1 MTAKQYAKLSVA
13 EPSHRS
19 QESSKLSASIKPMST
34 ASICSR
40 ITPIENVLKLF
51 KACQNKMEGIFVG
64 TSKGNAPS
72 QRRPRHKACLQ
83 ERGQACGTIM
93 KRNGSNHAANRLKKA
108 YNRPNVFVVVNA
120 REARPVVG
128 MPCGRAVAPPCTWT
142 RALCGGQL
150 SVKVTRTILGHR
162 SASRRKTRAT
172 RQKALNAS
180 KPKLRKMHHARGANA
195 KHKQPQQAR
204 STTR

>member
-13 EPSHRS
+13 QPSHRA

-40 ITPIENVLKLF
+40 ITPIENVLKLC
-51 KACQNKMEGIFVG
+51 KASEHKMESFFGG
-64 TSKGNAPS
+64 TLKGNAPS

-93 KRNGSNHAANRLKKA
+93 KRNGSNDAANTLKKA

-120 REARPVVG
+120 REARPLAG
-128 MPCGRAVAPPCTWT
+128 MPFGRAVAPPCTWT
-142 RALCGGQL
+142 RVLCGGQL
-150 SVKVTRTILGHR
+150 SIKVTRTILGHR
-162 SASRRKTRAT
+162 SASRRKNRAT
-172 RQKALNAS
+172 RQKALNTS
-180 KPKLRKMHHARGANA
+180 KPRVHKMHHARGANA
-195 KHKQPQQAR
+195 THKQPQQAR
-204 STTR
+204 SPTR